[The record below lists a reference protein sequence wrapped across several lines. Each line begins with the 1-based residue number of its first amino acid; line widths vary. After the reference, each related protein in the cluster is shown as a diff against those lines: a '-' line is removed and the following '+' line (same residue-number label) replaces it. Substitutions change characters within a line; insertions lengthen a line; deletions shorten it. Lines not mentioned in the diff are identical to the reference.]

1 MNDGYKMTYKK
12 FRLDINGLRAFAVIS
27 VVLYH
32 FGVPY
37 VSGGFVGV
45 DVFFVI
51 SGFLMT
57 GIVLERVDHKGVLD
71 FYIAR
76 FLRIVPAL
84 LVVVITLMAFGMF
97 ALSTNEY
104 EVLSRNAIASLLFIQ
119 IIIMLFILAT
129 LTHPQN

>member
-1 MNDGYKMTYKK
+1 MAFWNDGYEMSYKK
-12 FRLDINGLRAFAVIS
+12 FRLDINGLRAFAVMS

-45 DVFFVI
+45 DIFFVI

-84 LVVVITLMAFGMF
+84 AVVVFALMVFGLF
-97 ALSTNEY
+97 TLSTND
-104 EVLSRNAIASLLFIQ
+104 F
-119 IIIMLFILAT
+119 
-129 LTHPQN
+129 